1 MIYFIIIFV
10 LVIFNIWLSYEFH
23 RAPYMDDD
31 GHIINKTN
39 DSATKSNDTND
50 QEV

>member
-1 MIYFIIIFV
+1 MIYFIIFV

-31 GHIINKTN
+31 GHIINKKN
-39 DSATKSNDTND
+39 DITVKSNDTNSKSL
-50 QEV
+50 